1 MVTPEGGKVL
11 TGWAGVVKML
21 TTGIENGLVFST
33 TYEWLVECLST
44 GMNVSSISDL
54 ARQHMLSILG
64 YSSTGQSSS
73 SSNLSIG
80 SSNSSSAG
88 TLSPFAQMLTE
99 LQQMEQAN
107 PAQYAQVSSQIST
120 NLAAA
125 SSQAQ
130 VRGNT
135 KLATSLSTL
144 SKDFSSAAQ
153 SGQLPSVTD
162 LMNTMQIARQ
172 NGNDG
177 SYPSGSS
184 TSGSFTIGHLLS
196 LGGM

>member
-1 MVTPEGGKVL
+1 
-11 TGWAGVVKML
+11 
-21 TTGIENGLVFST
+21 
-33 TYEWLVECLST
+33 
-44 GMNVSSISDL
+44 MNVSSISDL

-73 SSNLSIG
+73 TGNLTIGTSNG
-80 SSNSSSAG
+80 SSST

-107 PAQYAQVSSQIST
+107 PGQYSQVSQQIST

-125 SSQAQ
+125 ASTAQA
-130 VRGNT
+130 RGNT
-135 KLATSLSTL
+135 KLATQLSTL
-144 SKDFSSAAQ
+144 SKDFSSASQ
-153 SGQLPSVTD
+153 SGQLPNITD
-162 LMNTMQIARQ
+162 LMNTMQTARQ

-184 TSGSFTIGHLLS
+184 TSGSYTIGHLLS
-196 LGGM
+196 LGSM